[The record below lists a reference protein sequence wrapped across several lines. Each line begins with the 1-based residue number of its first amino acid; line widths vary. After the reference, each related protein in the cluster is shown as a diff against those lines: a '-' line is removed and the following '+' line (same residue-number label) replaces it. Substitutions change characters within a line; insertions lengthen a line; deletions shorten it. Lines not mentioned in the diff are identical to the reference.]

1 MPLGHQLMEPYGTRL
16 APEQHVHTEL
26 KHESQGSLLEK
37 EEGLVK
43 SKSNLKSTAPD
54 SESKDIKTIYVD
66 RKFCVFLYSLHSIR
80 ISTSWQ

>member
-1 MPLGHQLMEPYGTRL
+1 MEPYGTRL

-37 EEGLVK
+37 EEGHVK

-66 RKFCVFLYSLHSIR
+66 RKFYRVFVHSLHSLR